1 MKEPLVLP
9 EATGRTAL
17 IVRISRIDT
26 DLRGAPGRYWQAEW
40 EFDDGSSSVAQGE
53 DLAYIVRC
61 VAQIPALE
69 MLFQHP
75 ETGKWSPCSPPEV
88 SGQL

>member
-1 MKEPLVLP
+1 MSEPLVLP
-9 EATGRTAL
+9 EATGRTAV
-17 IVRISRIDT
+17 IVRVSRIDT
-26 DLRGAPGRYWQAEW
+26 DLSGAPGRWWQAEW

-61 VAQIPALE
+61 VAQIPAPE
-69 MLFQHP
+69 MLFRHP
-75 ETGKWSPCSPPEV
+75 ETGEWTPCSPPEA

>member
-1 MKEPLVLP
+1 MSESLVLP
-9 EATGRTAL
+9 EVTTRTAVT
-17 IVRISRIDT
+17 VRVSRVDVAYSG
-26 DLRGAPGRYWQAEW
+26 LPGPWWQVEW
-40 EFDDGSSSVAQGE
+40 EFDDGTKASAQGE

-61 VAQIPALE
+61 VAELPAPE

-75 ETGKWSPCSPPEV
+75 DTGEWLPCSPPEV